1 MSSLLQFFVGDQHK
15 REIKRLQ
22 PLLQRVNDLGPVFER
37 LSDDELKGKTAEFR
51 ETFGRRLAAVQAD
64 LVSQVA
70 SEPDEINQNKIR
82 QRIEQRILD
91 DLLPEAFAAVREA
104 GTRILGMRHFDVQL
118 LGGMILHSGKIG
130 EMRTGEG
137 KTLMATLPAYL
148 NALAGHGVHVV
159 TVNDYLA
166 KRDAQWMGKLYDA
179 LGMSVGAIGHEA
191 SWIYTQE
198 EVRRQK
204 TEDRSNDGN
213 PNEANK
219 LTANEDWPNLR
230 PVSRKEAYLADI
242 IYGTNNE
249 FGFDYLRDNM
259 AQHSSQLV
267 QRPLWYAI
275 VDEVDSILI
284 DEARTPLIISAP
296 AEESTNLYQTFAQVA
311 KRLTRETDYT
321 VDEKFRSVTITDQGI
336 NKVEEWIGVANLYA
350 PDHVPLVHHLEEAL
364 KAQGLFSRDKDYV
377 VREGEVVIVD
387 EFTGRM
393 MPGRRYSE
401 GLHQAIEAKEGVEIK
416 RESDTLATISFQNLF
431 RLYAK
436 LSGMT
441 GTASTE
447 AEEFWKIYQI
457 EVIQVPTNRPM
468 VRVDHQ
474 DLVYKTEAGKLSAV
488 IAEIKQRSER
498 GQPVLI
504 GTVSVDKNER
514 LSKLLKQAGIKHQ
527 LLNAKHHERE
537 AKIITNAGKPGA
549 VTLATN
555 MAGRG
560 VDILL
565 GGEPPKEV
573 NSELKIVNSGDE
585 KENSDSPFTIH
596 HSPVFSKWEEEHQQV
611 LEAGGLYVIAT
622 ERHEA
627 RRIDNQLRGRS
638 GRQGD
643 PGESQ
648 FFLSMEDDLMRI
660 FGGERMKA
668 LMDRLGVPDDQ
679 PIQAKLISGSIE
691 SAQRRVE
698 GHNFDI
704 RKHLVEYDDVMN
716 KHREH
721 VYRLR
726 RRILLSSNDKVQM
739 SNDKLNSNDQ
749 DSRFQIADPSSWL
762 HQETLAKMDE
772 VQAQAY
778 QQKSEQWGEELAE
791 QVERAIWL
799 RTIDTLWIEHLNAME
814 ALRTGIGLRG
824 YGQHDPLVAYR
835 QEGYQLFERLKRG
848 IEQEVVGLLLNLEVQ
863 SQAAQIPTSSSQ
875 PPAQR
880 QIRLAGA
887 DDSQSAGFG
896 SEVQKSMGQEAE
908 RHTATSQ
915 AADKVGRN
923 DPCPC
928 GSGKKYKKCHGQ

>member
-1 MSSLLQFFVGDQHK
+1 MKLLQFFVGDQHK

-22 PLLQRVNDLGPVFER
+22 PLLAKINDFEPTLEG
-37 LSDDELKGKTAEFR
+37 LSDTELREKTEELRSRFTNRVAE
-51 ETFGRRLAAVQAD
+51 LAGEIEHQ
-64 LVSQVA
+64 LA
-70 SEPDEINQNKIR
+70 SEPDEFGQAKIR
-82 QRIEQRILD
+82 QRLEQRVLD
-91 DLLPEAFAAVREA
+91 ELLPEAFAVVREA
-104 GTRILGMRHFDVQL
+104 SKRVLGMRHFDVQL
-118 LGGMILHSGKIG
+118 LGGMVLHSGKIA

-137 KTLMATLPAYL
+137 KTLVATLPAYV
-148 NALAGHGVHVV
+148 NAIAGHGVHVV

-179 LGMSVGAIGHEA
+179 LGMTVGVIGHEA
-191 SWIYTQE
+191 SWRYAPEAKSETNL
-198 EVRRQK
+198 
-204 TEDRSNDGN
+204 NDQNSKPEN
-213 PNEANK
+213 P
-219 LTANEDWPNLR
+219 TSNEDWPNLGL
-230 PVSRKEAYLADI
+230 VSRREAYAADI
-242 IYGTNNE
+242 TYGTNNE

-259 AQHSSQLV
+259 AQRRDQLV

-275 VDEVDSILI
+275 IDEVDSILI

-296 AEESTNLYQTFAQVA
+296 AEESTNLYQTFAAVA
-311 KRLTRETDYT
+311 KRLKKDSDYT

-336 NKVEEWIGVANLYA
+336 AHVEDWTGIPNLYA
-350 PDHVPLVHHLEEAL
+350 PEHVQLVHHLEEAL
-364 KAQGLFSRDKDYV
+364 KAEGLFQRDKDYV

-387 EFTGRM
+387 EFTGRL

-436 LSGMT
+436 LAGMT
-441 GTASTE
+441 GTAFTE

-457 EVIQVPTNRPM
+457 EVIQIPTHRPA
-468 VRVDHQ
+468 VRIDHQ
-474 DLVYKTEAGKLSAV
+474 DLVYKTEAGKLQAV
-488 IAEIKQRSER
+488 IAEVRERIER
-498 GQPVLI
+498 GQPVLV
-504 GTVSVDKNER
+504 GTVSVEKNER
-514 LSKLLKQAGIKHQ
+514 LSKLLRQAGIKHQ

-537 AKIITNAGKPGA
+537 AKIIMNAGKPGA
-549 VTLATN
+549 VTVATN

-565 GGEPPKEV
+565 GGEPPKDK
-573 NSELKIVNSGDE
+573 SEIRNPKSE
-585 KENSDSPFTIH
+585 TEWTS
-596 HSPVFSKWEEEHQQV
+596 WEEGRQRV
-611 LEAGGLYVIAT
+611 LAAGGLYVIAT

-668 LMDRLGVPDDQ
+668 LMDRLGLPDDQ
-679 PIQAKLISGSIE
+679 PIQARLISGSIE

-716 KHREH
+716 KHREYL
-721 VYRLR
+721 YRLR
-726 RRILLSSNDKVQM
+726 RRILFGKETNTTPENNVLVS
-739 SNDKLNSNDQ
+739 DQ
-749 DSRFQIADPSSWL
+749 TNWL
-762 HQETLAKMDE
+762 HQETVSKMDE
-772 VQAQAY
+772 GQTETYQAKA
-778 QQKSEQWGEELAE
+778 ERWGVALTEE
-791 QVERAIWL
+791 VERAIWL

-835 QEGYQLFERLKRG
+835 QEGYQLFERLKQG
-848 IEQEVVGLLLNLEVQ
+848 IEQETVNLLLNLEVQ
-863 SQAAQIPTSSSQ
+863 QS
-875 PPAQR
+875 AQR
-880 QIRLAGA
+880 SGISDQESRRQLRLQGA
-887 DDSQSAGFG
+887 DDSRSAGFSSG
-896 SEVQKSMGQEAE
+896 VPDQMNQEIE
-908 RHTATSQ
+908 RNATVSPE
-915 AADKVGRN
+915 ADKVGRN

-928 GSGKKYKKCHGQ
+928 GSGKKYKKCHGN